1 MSHTPVPVV
10 SVIIPAYR
18 AAKYIDQ
25 ALDSV
30 LAQTFVGYEIIVVND
45 ASPDSDE
52 LEQVLTR
59 FRDVV
64 RYVKHSANQ
73 GPGAARNTG
82 IRAARGDYLAFLD
95 ADDYWDSASRRADG
109 VPGQHPGVALVYSD
123 ARLFVDGSDETI
135 GLWMNGNPSTR
146 RAHVR
151 GPAAAGLQRG
161 RRSVV
166 VRRQGVCSMPG
177 FFPIRTSGTI
187 PRTSTWYV
195 RLAKR
200 GARLAATERTP
211 LMYRR
216 IHPES
221 LSAESEN
228 LRRGALKVLRKTAE
242 RTDLTRAER
251 ASLART
257 SGKRRGR
264 QSRARR
270 AWRSA
275 RGDFARALELVRPAH
290 AFYRTW
296 KLKVI
301 MVALWLFPGLLR
313 RAHRLRAFALTRRE
327 RRARSHS
334 LA

>member
-1 MSHTPVPVV
+1 M
-10 SVIIPAYR
+10 
-18 AAKYIDQ
+18 
-25 ALDSV
+25 
-30 LAQTFVGYEIIVVND
+30 
-45 ASPDSDE
+45 
-52 LEQVLTR
+52 
-59 FRDVV
+59 
-64 RYVKHSANQ
+64 
-73 GPGAARNTG
+73 
-82 IRAARGDYLAFLD
+82 
-95 ADDYWDSASRRADG
+95 
-109 VPGQHPGVALVYSD
+109 
-123 ARLFVDGSDETI
+123 
-135 GLWMNGNPSTR
+135 
-146 RAHVR
+146 R

-161 RRSVV
+161 DVFVV
-166 VRRQGVCSMPG
+166 VRRQAVLDAGLFNPDIGNYSED
-177 FFPIRTSGTI
+177 FDL
-187 PRTSTWYV
+187 YV

-200 GARLAATERTP
+200 GARLAYQRTP

-257 SGKRRGR
+257 SGKLNADVNLE
-264 QSRARR
+264 QARV
-270 AWRSA
+270 ALGT
-275 RGDFARALELVRPAH
+275 GDFARALELVRPAH